1 MMLMTQYFDVL
12 SGLGKDGQIST
23 VFVPNSQSNGGSDLR
38 QSLLEAG
45 AAKSR

>member
-12 SGLGKDGQIST
+12 SGLSKDGQVNT
-23 VFVPNSQSNGGSDLR
+23 VFVPNSGSNGNDLR